1 MTAARPL
8 THDVA
13 VAGGSL
19 GGLFAAGLLHRNGH
33 RVDVFEESARGLR
46 MRGAGLVAQDEI
58 FTALAALGLSRSA
71 VPGVTSTERITLD
84 RGGAVQYREQAS
96 QTQLSWDRLYD
107 ALRSVVPDDRY
118 HLGATVDDVR
128 LDGDRVRFRTPQ
140 GHHDSA
146 LLIGADGAQSRIRR
160 AVAPEQA
167 DNRYVGYAIWR
178 GLVPESVVP
187 ADAAAVL
194 FRRMTFYTGPGE
206 HALGYLIPGPDGETV
221 RGSRR
226 YNWVWYRRLDGTDLA
241 TLMRAAGRAPDDT
254 SLAPGQTPPAVARAL
269 IEQAHDRLPPAFAA
283 VVALETRPFLQGVL
297 DYVAPRL
304 TRGRAL
310 LLGDAAAVVR
320 PHTAMGAAKAAADAL
335 DLAAL
340 LQDFSIEDAL
350 RAYNSARLPIARDIA
365 RYGVALGDGL
375 PLR

>member
-1 MTAARPL
+1 MTALRPS

-19 GGLFAAGLLHRNGH
+19 GGLFAAALLHRNGH

-46 MRGAGLVAQDEI
+46 TRGAGLVAQDEI
-58 FTALAALGLSRSA
+58 FTALAAVGLSGSA

-84 RGGAVQYREQAS
+84 RAGGVQYRQQAT

-107 ALRSVVPDDRY
+107 ALRSAVPDDRY
-118 HLGATVDDVR
+118 HLGAAVDDVR
-128 LDGDRVRFRTPQ
+128 LGGDRVRFRTAQ
-140 GHHDSA
+140 GDHDA
-146 LLIGADGAQSRIRR
+146 GLLIGADGAQSRVRR
-160 AVAPEQA
+160 AVAPEHA

-178 GLVPESVVP
+178 GLIAESLVA
-187 ADAAAVL
+187 ADVAAVL
-194 FRRMTFYTGPGE
+194 FGRMAFYTGPGE
-206 HALGYLIPGPDGETV
+206 HALGYLIPGPDGETAP
-221 RGSRR
+221 GSRR
-226 YNWVWYRRLDGTDLA
+226 YNWVWYRRLDRDALSA
-241 TLMRAAGRAPDDT
+241 LMQAAGRSPDST
-254 SLAPGQTPPAVARAL
+254 SLGPGQTPPDAAASLV
-269 IEQAHDRLPPAFAA
+269 EQALERLPPAFAT
-283 VVALETRPFLQGVL
+283 VVGLESRPFLQGVL

-320 PHTAMGAAKAAADAL
+320 PHTAMGAAKAAGDAL

-340 LQDFSIEDAL
+340 LQDFSIEDSL